1 MNKNKNEILQEV
13 LDIEANCGS
22 IIDAVVQV
30 CDKYKIEVET
40 IAHYIK
46 YSKDIKERVRQEGVD
61 LKLLV
66 T

>member
-13 LDIEANCGS
+13 LDIEADCGS
-22 IIDAVVQV
+22 IIDAIVQV
-30 CDKYKIEVET
+30 CDKYTIEVET

-46 YSKDIKERVRQEGVD
+46 YNKDIKERVRLEGVD
-61 LKLLV
+61 LRLLV